1 MAKYDYSAAA
11 LTVATLEAAVAR
23 TLNWSVADAT
33 QLAKI
38 DEAITAVGLA
48 VCSWDGRPWWW
59 QRDTMLF
66 QTAKLTLDTTADA
79 GVSRASNIVTADLL
93 STATH
98 GLQAGQYVKI
108 HGVDADGFDG
118 TFKVATCP
126 NTTTFTYGQAG
137 DDETSEDGYVYVMS
151 YPLRAIGIAGAV
163 LTEGFLAEAAWAVER
178 MYFDDDWPL
187 QPIGWLDMRQK
198 MVQLQTAGPSKPL
211 FYCISHEEPQVLF
224 WPAPDAAYDIHADL
238 IKRHSKIIGGDAG
251 AEDTCLIIPA
261 EFQWGTY
268 VNGSAWLIAH
278 ETVEPQSLREC
289 PAFMEAINRMKA
301 AQIDLYDNTHTS
313 NLYPDAQGGKYP
325 HDRPV
330 LIDGDHVLIAN
341 PVSIAGVDP

>member
-1 MAKYDYSAAA
+1 MTTAN
-11 LTVATLEAAVAR
+11 LEAAVAR
-23 TLNWSVADAT
+23 TLNWSVEDAT

-59 QRDTMLF
+59 QRDTALF
-66 QTAKLTLDTTADA
+66 QTLKLTLDTTADA
-79 GVSRASNIVTADLL
+79 GVSRSSNVVTADLL
-93 STATH
+93 AAATH
-98 GLQAGQYVKI
+98 GVQVGQFVKI

-118 TFKVATCP
+118 TFKVASIP
-126 NTTTFTYGQAG
+126 NTTTFTYGQVG

-151 YPLRAIGIAGAV
+151 YPLRGIDITGTVVTSAYA
-163 LTEGFLAEAAWAVER
+163 AQAAWAVER

-187 QPIGWLDMRQK
+187 QPISWLAMRQK
-198 MVQLQTAGPSKPL
+198 MVQLQTTAPSKPL
-211 FYCISHEEPQVLF
+211 FYSISHEAPQVFF

-238 IKRHSKIIGGDAG
+238 VKRHSKILGGDSG
-251 AEDTCLIIPA
+251 SEDVALIIPA
-261 EFQWGTY
+261 EFRWGTY
-268 VNGSAWLIAH
+268 INGSAWLIAH

-301 AQIDLYDNTHTS
+301 AQIELYDKNHAS
-313 NLYPDAQGGKYP
+313 NMFRDAQGGKYP

-330 LIDGDHVLIAN
+330 MLDGDQVLIAN